1 MSESLAPTLDTHDRS
16 RRGTKSIVKG
26 VASTAHCCSLG
37 QLETVNDQFFP
48 FSLSLSLL
56 SVFHLCI
63 TRHPIAMD
71 PLAPGNPLSPD
82 SQAFMDLL
90 ERHLSDHDD
99 KQRLDVPAAG
109 ADMSLFP
116 GMMSGGY
123 TSFSAAGDKQPA
135 MTPGPANAPSPNTMA
150 ALINILQVQAQAS
163 GADPQAQQRRLV
175 NLLNNMP
182 WNPTST
188 TPNNPQLDAFA
199 AAMMSQPAA
208 QTNVHPSQL
217 YSQPQPAA
225 NQYPY
230 PGIDT
235 PEHSGPGSSSALK
248 HGRSGTES
256 NGNTP
261 PATQSSAGSS
271 PEAMIGSGNT
281 SARLPE
287 GKTAKQVEEHVK
299 RKAGDEEI
307 EGHQSHR
314 TRHGDGG
321 DSHDDGTSPSIHQ
334 LQSPNFAVW

>member
-1 MSESLAPTLDTHDRS
+1 
-16 RRGTKSIVKG
+16 
-26 VASTAHCCSLG
+26 
-37 QLETVNDQFFP
+37 
-48 FSLSLSLL
+48 
-56 SVFHLCI
+56 
-63 TRHPIAMD
+63 
-71 PLAPGNPLSPD
+71 
-82 SQAFMDLL
+82 MDLL
-90 ERHLSDHDD
+90 ERHLSEHDD

-116 GMMSGGY
+116 GMMNGGY
-123 TSFSAAGDKQPA
+123 TSFSAAGDKQPV
-135 MTPGPANAPSPNTMA
+135 MTPGTANAPSPNTMA

-163 GADPQAQQRRLV
+163 GADPQAQQRQLV

-199 AAMMSQPAA
+199 ASMMSQPAA

-271 PEAMIGSGNT
+271 PEALIGST
-281 SARLPE
+281 SRVQEA
-287 GKTAKQVEEHVK
+287 KTAKQVEEHVK

-314 TRHGDGG
+314 TRHASGG
-321 DSHDDGTSPSIHQ
+321 DSHEDGTSSSI
-334 LQSPNFAVW
+334 AVYQTLTLSCGRFRRRTRWISADREEIDE